1 MKKVINI
8 LLIAILSVV
17 LVGLVLIGIRFAKDI
32 WSSNDSKTFNNSHQG
47 TSKKNTKSN
56 QDNNNVNNSSSVD
69 TSGNNNS
76 SQDYNSQNNMSYQ
89 TENHEE
95 SSQKKNFDQ
104 NAVNQSLDKAAQN
117 LEQFDEDGDGRIGDS
132 ERTTTTDLLESQ
144 DRLTI
149 YSDDKSEEE

>member
-17 LVGLVLIGIRFAKDI
+17 LVGLVLISIRFAKDI
-32 WSSNDSKTFNNSHQG
+32 WSSDDSKTVNNSHQE
-47 TSKKNTKSN
+47 TSKNNTKSN

-95 SSQKKNFDQ
+95 SSQKKDFNQ

-117 LEQFDEDGDGRIGDS
+117 LEQFDEDGDGRIEDS
-132 ERTTTTDLLESQ
+132 ERTTTSDLQESQ